1 MLVNFNELPEN
12 ARIWIYQANRTF
24 SEDETKEITNKLDN
38 FLTEWTAHGAN
49 LKAGYEMPYR
59 RFIVIGLDQEINA
72 ASGCS
77 IDTSVRFIQDLE
89 KEYQVDLLDKM
100 NVSFKQGE
108 YVAYKPLMD
117 FKKMVKNRSVS
128 PDTIVFN
135 NLVLNKEEYR
145 KQWEVPMKESWHAR
159 FL

>member
-1 MLVNFNELPEN
+1 
-12 ARIWIYQANRTF
+12 
-24 SEDETKEITNKLDN
+24 
-38 FLTEWTAHGAN
+38 
-49 LKAGYEMPYR
+49 
-59 RFIVIGLDQEINA
+59 VIGLDQEINA

>member
-49 LKAGYEMPYR
+49 LKASYEMPYR

>member
-1 MLVNFNELPEN
+1 MLINFNELPEN

-24 SEDETKEITNKLDN
+24 SEEETKEIKEKLDS
-38 FLTEWTAHGAN
+38 FLEEWTAHGAN

-59 RFIVIGLDQEINA
+59 RFIVIGLDQEISA

-89 KEYQVDLLDKM
+89 KEYKVDLLDKM

-128 PDTIVFN
+128 PDTVVFN
-135 NLVLNKEEYR
+135 NLVIDKKEYE
-145 KQWEVPMKESWHAR
+145 KQWEVPMKESWHSR

>member
-1 MLVNFNELPEN
+1 

-117 FKKMVKNRSVS
+117 FKKMVKNRSV
-128 PDTIVFN
+128 
-135 NLVLNKEEYR
+135 
-145 KQWEVPMKESWHAR
+145 
-159 FL
+159 